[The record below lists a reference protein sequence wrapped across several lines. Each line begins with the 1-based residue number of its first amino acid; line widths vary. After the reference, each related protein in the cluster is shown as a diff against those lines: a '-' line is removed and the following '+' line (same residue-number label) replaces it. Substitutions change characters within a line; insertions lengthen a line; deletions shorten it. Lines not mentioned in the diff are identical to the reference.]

1 MDTASECN
9 VLIAEANE
17 LIEDVVSDID
27 SEIVATADKE
37 EGEKL
42 CALRDQ
48 WDIPL
53 DDYSVDDPEYAVDS
67 KESAAALLA
76 SLPNNTNNS

>member
-1 MDTASECN
+1 